1 MNWTRPEFD
10 IQRDSEAKHSKQRE
24 ERMET
29 LWNRIKKGF
38 QTGISVTV
46 EKTEELSKIGK
57 LKLDIA
63 AIRRELSSTFA
74 QLGETIYQKAAEKRD
89 SQLWADDEQV
99 GALIEKIDTLRLE
112 IRRKEE
118 ELEKIR
124 EEKER
129 RKTEREAEGIST

>member
-1 MNWTRPEFD
+1 
-10 IQRDSEAKHSKQRE
+10 
-24 ERMET
+24 
-29 LWNRIKKGF
+29 
-38 QTGISVTV
+38 V

-74 QLGETIYQKAAEKRD
+74 QLGETIYQKAAEKKD

-99 GALIEKIDTLRLE
+99 RALIEKIDTLRLE

-129 RKTEREAEGIST
+129 RKTERETEGIST